1 MNRMLLAL
9 SAALLATTAC
19 TDSASN
25 EPQAEA
31 ARAGSVTATHYSD
44 ATELFVEYRL
54 LAAGRQRR
62 FDAHLSWLD
71 DGKPV
76 NEGELVVELVHGDGT
91 VDRGTANVSD
101 TPGIFRVL
109 VRPSEA
115 GNAGLRFILNARDR
129 TVTHDLGPVRIYP
142 TSEAAAAAT
151 PPHEENPD
159 RIAFPKEAQWQIP
172 FDSEPA
178 MIRRLEDAFPV
189 TVDVRLAPDAEAMVS
204 SPVAGVV
211 RTGGRVPAPG
221 MSVRAGQTL
230 ATVSAQLGG
239 GEDVASLD
247 LAIARARIEV
257 EAARRE
263 VARTTS
269 LYRAEAVPQRRVQEA
284 QTALRL
290 AQAELAASTRRRS
303 ALGGGGPGVPLVSPI
318 SGRILSSSLVRGAS
332 VEAGAELMRI
342 GNPNDLWL
350 VAHVPEAQ
358 AGRVVSPSGIDL
370 IRKVGT
376 ASFSNGRGVRLVQG
390 GSSVDPRTRTMDV
403 IFAYSGGGLR
413 PGQRLQGR
421 LRTGVARESLSV
433 PAAAIVNEGG
443 QTVVYVQVEGEA
455 FERRLVQTGLRSG
468 PYVAVT
474 GNLKPGERVVTA
486 GASAVRGAAANP
498 DAFGHGHAH

>member
-9 SAALLATTAC
+9 AAALLTTTAC
-19 TDSASN
+19 TDSTSSG
-25 EPQAEA
+25 AEV

-62 FDAHLSWLD
+62 FDAHLTWLD
-71 DGKPV
+71 SGEPV
-76 NEGELVVELVHGDGT
+76 SEGELAVELVHSDGT
-91 VDRGTANVSD
+91 VDRGTAKVGD

-109 VRPSEA
+109 VRPSKPGDA
-115 GNAGLRFILNARDR
+115 RLRFILNARGR
-129 TVTHDLGPVRIYP
+129 TVTHDLGPVPIYP
-142 TSEAAAAAT
+142 TSEAAAEAT

-172 FDSEPA
+172 FASEPA

-189 TVDVRLAPDAEAMVS
+189 TVDVRLAPDAEAVVS

-221 MSVRAGQTL
+221 MAVRAGQTL

-247 LAIARARIEV
+247 LAIARARIDV

-350 VAHVPEAQ
+350 VAHVAEAQ

-370 IRKVGT
+370 IREGGT
-376 ASFSNGRGVRLVQG
+376 ASFSNGQSVRLVQG
-390 GSSVDPRTRTMDV
+390 GSSIDPQTRTMDV
-403 IFAYSGGGLR
+403 VFAYSGGALR

-433 PAAAIVNEGG
+433 PATAIVNEGG
-443 QTVVYVQVEGEA
+443 QTIVYVQVEGEA
-455 FERRLVQTGLRSG
+455 FERRLVQAGLRSG
-468 PYVAVT
+468 PFVAVA
-474 GNLKPGERVVTA
+474 GNLRPGERVVTL